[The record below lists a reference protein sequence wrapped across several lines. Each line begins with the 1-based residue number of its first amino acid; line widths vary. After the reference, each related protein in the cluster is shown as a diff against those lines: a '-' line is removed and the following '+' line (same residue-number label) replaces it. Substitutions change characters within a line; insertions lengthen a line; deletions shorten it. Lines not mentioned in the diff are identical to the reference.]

1 MILIKHN
8 RGIHLIMIV
17 KKIKTLLTSEEGAE
31 TFEYVVIS
39 AIIIIFGAAAY
50 STGIGPI
57 ITAMDALIAAADTAL
72 GTG

>member
-1 MILIKHN
+1 
-8 RGIHLIMIV
+8 MIV

-57 ITAMDALIAAADTAL
+57 IKTAMDALIAAADTAL